1 MGHAKTWLEFIK
13 DVIDSLATDY
23 KEIEAVSVASNKDI
37 ANFPGKKMHSLIQSK
52 QPSHWLQKVN
62 GSMHKV

>member
-23 KEIEAVSVASNKDI
+23 KEIKAVSVASNKDI
-37 ANFPGKKMHSLIQSK
+37 ANFPGKK
-52 QPSHWLQKVN
+52 N
-62 GSMHKV
+62 A